1 MELPK
6 RRTCY
11 NVRLFCFL
19 LTLSAPIMSKSKR
32 PAPAKASTPALSQ
45 SLGADPGEYEL
56 DEALV
61 DKIANLAV
69 ELATEDEA
77 SPDLPNKQRDLR
89 RMVAKS
95 LRQQQDDVLYEAL
108 ERARDQEADAYPYLR
123 EMTEE
128 AAEIVFFT
136 RNERSYEVNAFVIPM
151 FVRTSGGLDAEQN
164 FRDADAF
171 TELTASLK
179 EAQLESADAK
189 VVLVSYAYHL
199 DEIDAITYSHLEAMV
214 RDAYAAMTDKKLTS
228 TPAID
233 RSMSSWP
240 ANRFGAEDTAVE
252 LRFLL
257 GFTLKTADDA
267 FYTIPQDEAAMDA
280 YFAVRA
286 QRFQAWSEKVVP
298 LVQRCLVTDGREF
311 DVHFLYQDLFHGGK
325 ERGIAEYFMLQMM
338 SELDHGLQQS
348 GVTGAQTR
356 AVMGP
361 VHADGDA
368 VLRVNLYGDG
378 DAIVATAEKPL
389 EAVRDLQVELDDTC
403 DALLTLGVKSV
414 ALAEAFDADGNS
426 VNVRPYAS

>member
-1 MELPK
+1 
-6 RRTCY
+6 
-11 NVRLFCFL
+11 
-19 LTLSAPIMSKSKR
+19 MSKSKR
-32 PAPAKASTPALSQ
+32 PAAKPSTAIKSVKPLNVEAGDPA
-45 SLGADPGEYEL
+45 EYEL

-61 DKIANLAV
+61 DKFAALAV

-77 SPDLPNKQRDLR
+77 SPELPNKQRDLR
-89 RMVAKS
+89 RMVTKS

-108 ERARDQEADAYPYLR
+108 ERARDLEADAYPYLR
-123 EMTEE
+123 EMIEE
-128 AAEIVFFT
+128 AAETVFFT
-136 RNERSYEVNAFVIPM
+136 RNERNYEVNAFVIPM
-151 FVRTSGGLDAEQN
+151 FVRTTGGLDAEQN

-171 TELTASLK
+171 TELTASIK
-179 EAQLESADAK
+179 QAQLESADAK

-214 RDAYAAMTDKKLTS
+214 RDAFAAMTDKKLSS

-252 LRFLL
+252 LRFLF
-257 GFTLKTADDA
+257 GFALKNVDDP
-267 FYTIPQDEAAMDA
+267 FYKVPQDEAGMDA

-286 QRFQAWSEKVVP
+286 QRFQAWSETVVP

-348 GVTGAQTR
+348 AVSAPQTR

-361 VHADGDA
+361 VDTDGEIL
-368 VLRVNLYGDG
+368 LRVNLYGDG
-378 DAIVATAEKPL
+378 DALVATAEKPL
-389 EAVRDLQVELDDTC
+389 EAARDLQVELDDTC

-414 ALAEAFDADGNS
+414 ALAQAFDAAGQA
-426 VNVRPYAS
+426 VGVQPYAEAGLD

>member
-1 MELPK
+1 
-6 RRTCY
+6 
-11 NVRLFCFL
+11 
-19 LTLSAPIMSKSKR
+19 MSKSKR
-32 PAPAKASTPALSQ
+32 PAGKAVSTSIPSDPSDSSLMPA
-45 SLGADPGEYEL
+45 GYDL

-61 DKIANLAV
+61 DKLANLAV

-77 SPDLPNKQRDLR
+77 SPDLPAKQRDLHR
-89 RMVAKS
+89 IITKS

-108 ERARDQEADAYPYLR
+108 ERARDKETEAYPYLR
-123 EMTEE
+123 EKIEE
-128 AAEIVFFT
+128 AAETVFFT

-151 FVRTSGGLDAEQN
+151 FVRTIGGLDAEQN

-214 RDAYAAMTDKKLTS
+214 RDAYAAMTDKKITE
-228 TPAID
+228 TAAIN

-240 ANRFGAEDTAVE
+240 ANRFGADDTAVE

-257 GFTLKTADDA
+257 GFALKTADDP
-267 FYTIPQDEAAMDA
+267 FYTIPKDEAAMDA

-298 LVQRCLVTDGREF
+298 LMQRCLVTDGRQF

-338 SELDHGLQQS
+338 SELDHGLQES
-348 GVTGAQTR
+348 GVDAQQTH

-361 VHADGDA
+361 VHTEGE
-368 VLRVNLYGDG
+368 VLLRVNIYNGETV
-378 DAIVATAEKPL
+378 VATAEKPL
-389 EAVRDLQVELDDTC
+389 DGAAADNLQIELDDTC
-403 DALLTLGVKSV
+403 DALLTMGLKSV
-414 ALAEAFDADGNS
+414 ALAEQFDADGNA
-426 VNVRPYAS
+426 VNVQPYADGSAA

>member
-1 MELPK
+1 
-6 RRTCY
+6 
-11 NVRLFCFL
+11 
-19 LTLSAPIMSKSKR
+19 MSKSKR
-32 PAPAKASTPALSQ
+32 PAGKAVSTSIPSDPSDSSLMPA
-45 SLGADPGEYEL
+45 GYDL

-61 DKIANLAV
+61 DKLANLAV

-77 SPDLPNKQRDLR
+77 SPDLPAKQRDLHR
-89 RMVAKS
+89 IITKS

-108 ERARDQEADAYPYLR
+108 ERARDQEAEAYPYLR
-123 EMTEE
+123 DKIEE
-128 AAEIVFFT
+128 AAETVFFT

-151 FVRTSGGLDAEQN
+151 FVRTVGGLDAEQN

-214 RDAYAAMTDKKLTS
+214 RDAYAAMTDKKITE
-228 TPAID
+228 TAAIN

-240 ANRFGAEDTAVE
+240 ANRFGADDTAVE

-257 GFTLKTADDA
+257 GFALKTADDP
-267 FYTIPQDEAAMDA
+267 FYTIPKDEAAMDA

-298 LVQRCLVTDGREF
+298 LVQRCLVTDGRQF

-338 SELDHGLQQS
+338 SELDHGLQES
-348 GVTGAQTR
+348 GVDAQQTH
-356 AVMGP
+356 AIMGP
-361 VHADGDA
+361 VHTEGD
-368 VLRVNLYGDG
+368 VLLRVNIYNGETV
-378 DAIVATAEKPL
+378 VATAEKPL
-389 EAVRDLQVELDDTC
+389 DGAGDLQIELDDTC
-403 DALLTLGVKSV
+403 DALLTMGLKSV
-414 ALAEAFDADGNS
+414 ALAEEFDADGNA
-426 VNVRPYAS
+426 VNIQPYADGSAA

>member
-1 MELPK
+1 MGAGSPFQH
-6 RRTCY
+6 
-11 NVRLFCFL
+11 LFQ
-19 LTLSAPIMSKSKR
+19 SPAMSKSKHL
-32 PAPAKASTPALSQ
+32 PPSKAAKVHQAALN
-45 SLGADPGEYEL
+45 DDEVE
-56 DEALV
+56 EALIQQLA
-61 DKIANLAV
+61 DFAV
-69 ELATEDEA
+69 ELATEDDN
-77 SPDLPNKQRDLR
+77 SPALPAKQRDLR
-89 RMVAKS
+89 RMIAKN
-95 LRQQQDDVLYEAL
+95 LRAQQDDVLYEAL
-108 ERARDQEADAYPYLR
+108 ERARDQEAEAYPFLR
-123 EMTEE
+123 QAIEE
-128 AAEIVFFT
+128 AAEMVYFT
-136 RNERSYEVNAFVIPM
+136 RNEQSIEVNAFVIPM
-151 FVRTSGGLDAEQN
+151 FVRTIGGLDSEHN
-164 FRDADAF
+164 FRDAEAF
-171 TELTASLK
+171 TALTESIQQ
-179 EAQLESADAK
+179 AQLESAAAK

-338 SELDHGLQQS
+338 SELDHGLQES
-348 GVTGAQTR
+348 GLQGPQTR

-361 VHADGDA
+361 LHADGDV
-368 VLRVNLYGDG
+368 VLRVNLYADG
-378 DAIVATAEKPL
+378 DAVVATAEKPL
-389 EAVRDLQVELDDTC
+389 DPARDLQAELDDTC
-403 DALLTLGVKSV
+403 DALLTLGVQSV
-414 ALAEAFDADGNS
+414 ALAEGFDADGNA
-426 VNVRPYAS
+426 VKVQPYAN